1 MTKELSPEAAADL
14 VRSRDSLSFPL
25 GPGQPMT
32 FLHALGAR
40 ESFEYLRLRGALALD
55 LYPLL
60 LRPGVQYRSGF
71 FALGERVVA
80 DQGGD
85 VEYVPADFRRFG
97 PVLEQEQP
105 LIMTTVV
112 TPPDD
117 DGWMSL
123 SLHAGASVEEIHR
136 AGADPERILLVEV
149 NEQFPRTF
157 GVPPEYN
164 HAVHVDEVDVI
175 VRGDRPPF
183 VLPDNEPS
191 ATDRAIAETVARFV
205 HDGCTLQTGI
215 GGIPSAVAR
224 VLAEGDGGDYGVH
237 SEMFTTG
244 LMHLHQAG
252 KVTNARKGQYD
263 GMSITTFALGTE
275 SLYEWIDDNDA
286 VRFLPVSVV
295 NDPVIIGRNRAVIAI
310 NGALMIDLL
319 GQVVA
324 DVRGGQ
330 QFSGVGGHEDFV
342 AVSGQQLEDR
352 SLICLP
358 STAGAGDGR
367 VSRIVAQLPAG
378 AVVTTPRHHVDVVV
392 TEFGA
397 AELRG
402 GSVRERAAALA
413 AIAHPDFRAELEA
426 AAAQMR

>member
-1 MTKELSPEAAADL
+1 MAQELSPEAAADL
-14 VRSRDSLSFPL
+14 VRDRDVLAFPL

-32 FLHALGAR
+32 FLHALSAR
-40 ESFEYLRLRGALALD
+40 ESFDYLRIGGALALD
-55 LYPLL
+55 LYPLF

-71 FALGERVVA
+71 FALGERVIA

-97 PVLEQEQP
+97 PILEQENP
-105 LIMTTVV
+105 RIMTTVA
-112 TPPDD
+112 TLPDAE
-117 DGWMSL
+117 GWMSL
-123 SLHAGASVEEIHR
+123 SLHAGASVDEIHR
-136 AGADPERILLVEV
+136 AGADPDRILLVEV
-149 NEQFPRTF
+149 NDRFPRTF
-157 GVPPEYN
+157 GVPPAYN
-164 HAVHVDEVDVI
+164 HAVHIDEVDVI
-175 VRGDRPPF
+175 VHGDRPPF

-191 ATDRAIAETVARFV
+191 PVDRAIAETVARFV
-205 HDGCTLQTGI
+205 HDGSTLQTGI

-252 KVTNARKGQYD
+252 KVTNARKGQFE
-263 GMSITTFALGTE
+263 GMSITTFALGTDA
-275 SLYEWIDDNDA
+275 LYEWIDNNDA
-286 VRFLPVSVV
+286 VRFLPVSMV
-295 NDPVIIGRNRAVIAI
+295 NDPVIIGRNHNVVAI
-310 NGALMIDLL
+310 NGALMVDLY

-324 DVRGGQ
+324 DVRNGQ

-342 AVSGQQLEDR
+342 AVAGQQLEDR
-352 SLICLP
+352 SLICMP
-358 STAGAGDGR
+358 STANHNAAQ

-378 AVVTTPRHHVDVVV
+378 SVVTTPRHQVDVVV

-402 GSVRERAAALA
+402 GTVRERARALA
-413 AIAHPDFRAELEA
+413 AIAHPDCRAELDEA
-426 AAAQMR
+426 AARMR